1 MTLKTTIEING
12 EEIPVEVEFSYDP
25 GEREVRY
32 YTGRNGLP
40 TGEGHPGCPESA
52 EIESVKDTDT
62 GEEIDVYE
70 IFTREQIEELENKCI
85 AAATEKET
93 P

>member
-25 GEREVRY
+25 GEPEVRY
-32 YTGRNGLP
+32 YANGD
-40 TGEGHPGCPESA
+40 GHPGSPESA

-70 IFTREQIEELENKCI
+70 IFSREQIEELENKCI